1 VVCPRFSAL
10 FLLACAGTAA
20 FAQRNP
26 PSPALDESAG
36 RAERLV
42 EGAKREGSLSL
53 YASLAEKD
61 LIRLVAAFER
71 RYGIKVNV
79 WRSGKN
85 NVLRRAVSEAQAGRF
100 EVDVVHNP
108 SPEMELLH
116 RERLLQEVRSPYPLE
131 LIPEAV
137 APHREWAGPRVY
149 IFVQAY
155 NTGKVRP
162 EELPRT
168 FGDLLDP
175 RWKGRIAI
183 EAKEQEWFFTLVRQM
198 GEEAGLRF
206 FRELVARNGLT
217 VRNGNALLN
226 NLVVAGEV
234 PLALTLYS
242 YLPEQSRLSG
252 APIDWIA
259 LKPTIA
265 YTDGIGVMRRA
276 PHPSAAVL
284 FYDFVL
290 SDGLTLLAELN
301 HVVSSRRNEAYLRKF
316 DLKFIDVGAVLAD
329 YDRWTKIYEDTIY
342 GRTGGLADRAAS
354 QVDRP
359 CSPPSAANC

>member
-1 VVCPRFSAL
+1 MLSRAAL
-10 FLLACAGTAA
+10 FLLACAAGTAA
-20 FAQRNP
+20 FAQREP
-26 PSPALDESAG
+26 PSPALDEGADRSA
-36 RAERLV
+36 RLLA
-42 EGAKREGSLSL
+42 GAKREGSLSL

-61 LIRLVAAFER
+61 LIRLVSEFER
-71 RYGIKVNV
+71 RYSIKVNV

-85 NVLRRAVSEAQAGRF
+85 NVLRRAVTEARAGRF

-116 RERLLQEVRSPYPLE
+116 RERLLQEVRSPYQRE

-155 NTGKVRP
+155 NTNRVTP
-162 EELPRT
+162 EELPKT
-168 FGDLLDP
+168 FKDLLHP

-183 EAKEQEWFFTLVRQM
+183 EAKEQEWFFTLVREM
-198 GEEAGLRF
+198 GEEAGLKF

-242 YLPEQSRLSG
+242 YLPEQSRRSG
-252 APIDWIA
+252 APINWIA
-259 LKPTIA
+259 LAPTVA

-276 PHPSAAVL
+276 PHPHAAVL

-290 SDGLTLLAELN
+290 SDGQTLLAELN
-301 HVVSSRRNEAYLRKF
+301 HVISHRRNEPYLRRF
-316 DLKFIDVGAVLAD
+316 RLKFIELDAVLAD
-329 YDRWTKIYEDTIY
+329 YDRWTRIFEDTLY
-342 GRTGGLADRAAS
+342 GRGAVSSPAAP
-354 QVDRP
+354 Q
-359 CSPPSAANC
+359 